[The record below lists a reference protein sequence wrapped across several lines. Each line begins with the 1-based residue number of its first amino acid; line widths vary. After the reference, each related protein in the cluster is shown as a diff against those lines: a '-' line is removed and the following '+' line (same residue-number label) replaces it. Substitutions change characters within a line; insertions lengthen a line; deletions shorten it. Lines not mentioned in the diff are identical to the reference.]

1 VRRASAGGRGRQ
13 ARIAPAQPG
22 QARNASALAAAARA
36 RWVSRAAGL
45 AVLLVC
51 SLLASGCGLLGKPAP
66 LSADAPLD
74 MSITSPEFTGGI
86 IPAQFTCYGS
96 GESPPIFWSG
106 APPGTKSLA
115 LIVDDSLAP
124 ISPRVYW
131 IVFNIGADTTD
142 LQTGPATR
150 GPGGH
155 RSAESILPP
164 GARVAANTAG
174 IAGYTPPCPV
184 GAPHKYR
191 FTVYALNTY
200 FGSSLPNHARL
211 LQAWTTIAAHVLG
224 RGTVTYTALPSAG
237 KAGRG

>member
-1 VRRASAGGRGRQ
+1 VRRASADGHSRR
-13 ARIAPAQPG
+13 ARSAPAPAGQVRNPPG
-22 QARNASALAAAARA
+22 PATPGRRRSRATGLAA
-36 RWVSRAAGL
+36 V
-45 AVLLVC
+45 LVC

-74 MSITSPEFTGGI
+74 MSITSPEAASGI

-142 LQTGPATR
+142 LQTGPPTR
-150 GPGGH
+150 GVSG
-155 RSAESILPP
+155 RRNATFLPP
-164 GARVAANTAG
+164 GARVATNTAG

-191 FTVYALNTY
+191 FTVYALNTS
-200 FGSSLPNHARL
+200 FGSSLPDHARL

-224 RGTVTYTALPSAG
+224 RGTVTYTALPGAG
-237 KAGRG
+237 KTRHG